1 MIDPRTLIEDLQKCA
16 LEAPSLAVRE
26 AWLSQIATLAKALE
40 SQASRMDRLRQD
52 VEAAE
57 RARDTASLARMRVV
71 GQLSTLH
78 RTLSAASPEFQGDA
92 DDEPQHVALR
102 RVEWLA
108 KRGGIDPT
116 AAAAAKEAEM
126 EAPMPG
132 QAVLEAVIAGQRHFT
147 KPQLEF
153 SVSEAIVLTG
163 WEMTPVEIM
172 EKGEPW
178 LAELILK
185 NHAAAAG

>member
-1 MIDPRTLIEDLQKCA
+1 MIDPRTLIDDMRQCT
-16 LEAPSLAVRE
+16 LELTSLVARDT
-26 AWLSQIATLAKALE
+26 WTKQIDILAKALDT
-40 SQASRMDRLRQD
+40 QMARMERLRQD

-57 RARDTASLARMRVV
+57 RTRDEASLARMRVV

-78 RTLSAASPEFQGDA
+78 KTLAAASPDYQAGTDDDA
-92 DDEPQHVALR
+92 QHTAMR
-102 RVEWLA
+102 RIEWLA
-108 KRGGIDPT
+108 KRGGSDP
-116 AAAAAKEAEM
+116 AAAMAAKEAEM
-126 EAPMPG
+126 EAEVPG

-147 KPQLEF
+147 KAQLEF

-172 EKGEPW
+172 AKGQPW

-185 NHAAAAG
+185 NHAES

>member
-1 MIDPRTLIEDLQKCA
+1 MNDPRTLLDSLRKCA
-16 LEAPSLAVRE
+16 LDAPSMQARE
-26 AWLSQIATLAKALE
+26 AWLGQIEALAKALDT
-40 SQASRMDRLRQD
+40 QAARIERLGQD

-71 GQLSTLH
+71 GQLSTVQK
-78 RTLSAASPEFQGDA
+78 TLAAATPDFQGDA
-92 DDEPQHVALR
+92 ENDPQHVALR
-102 RVEWLA
+102 RIEWLTS
-108 KRGGIDPT
+108 RGGVDP
-116 AAAAAKEAEM
+116 AAAVAAKEAEM

-172 EKGEPW
+172 AKGEPW

-185 NHAAAAG
+185 NHAAAAE

>member
-1 MIDPRTLIEDLQKCA
+1 MIDDLRKWA
-16 LEAPSLAVRE
+16 LEAPSMQVRE
-26 AWLSQIATLAKALE
+26 AWYKQIDALAKSLE
-40 SQASRMDRLRQD
+40 SQASRLERLHQD

-71 GQLSTLH
+71 GQLNTLH
-78 RTLSAASPEFQGDA
+78 KTLSAATPNFEGVL
-92 DDEPQHVALR
+92 DDDPQHVALR
-102 RVEWLA
+102 RIEWLVT
-108 KRGGIDPT
+108 RGGSDP
-116 AAAAAKEAEM
+116 AAALAAKEAEM

-163 WEMTPVEIM
+163 WEMTPVEILA
-172 EKGEPW
+172 KGEPW

-185 NHAAAAG
+185 NHTAPAE

>member
-1 MIDPRTLIEDLQKCA
+1 MNDPRTLLDTLRKCA
-16 LEAPSLAVRE
+16 LDAPSMQARE
-26 AWLSQIATLAKALE
+26 AWLGQIEVLAKTLDT
-40 SQASRMDRLRQD
+40 QAARIERLGQD

-57 RARDTASLARMRVV
+57 HARDTASLARMRVV
-71 GQLSTLH
+71 GQLSTLQK
-78 RTLSAASPEFQGDA
+78 TLAAATPEFQGDT
-92 DDEPQHVALR
+92 DNDPQHVALR
-102 RVEWLA
+102 RIEWLTS
-108 KRGGIDPT
+108 RTGVDP
-116 AAAAAKEAEM
+116 AAAEAAKEAEM

-172 EKGEPW
+172 AKGEPW

-185 NHAAAAG
+185 NHVASAE

>member
-1 MIDPRTLIEDLQKCA
+1 MNDPRNLLDDLRKCA
-16 LEAPSLAVRE
+16 LEAPSMQARE
-26 AWLSQIATLAKALE
+26 AWYKQIDVLAKSLE
-40 SQASRMDRLRQD
+40 SQAARMERLRQD

-71 GQLSTLH
+71 GQLNTLH
-78 RTLSAASPEFQGDA
+78 KTLSAATPNFEGVQ
-92 DDEPQHVALR
+92 DDDPQHVALR
-102 RVEWLA
+102 RIEWLVTQ
-108 KRGGIDPT
+108 GGSDP
-116 AAAAAKEAEM
+116 AAALAAKEAEM

-163 WEMTPVEIM
+163 WEMTPVEILA
-172 EKGEPW
+172 KGEPW

-185 NHAAAAG
+185 NHAAPAE